1 MKRSVL
7 ICLLCLC
14 TFTALFTGCDAFR
27 RLAGRPV
34 SAEIEAKRAAIEA
47 VEEAQHQARMDS
59 LKKVEKQMA
68 DSLAVLDS
76 LENHNEIMRSP
87 KSLGGLYSE
96 ELAHRYYIIVGAF
109 VDKGNAAALK
119 LDAQKAGYEV
129 ALINFRNGYTA
140 VGLCP
145 SDSIV
150 VAYDWLRKVKEEKFA
165 PADAWILV
173 NQN

>member
-1 MKRSVL
+1 
-7 ICLLCLC
+7 
-14 TFTALFTGCDAFR
+14 
-27 RLAGRPV
+27 
-34 SAEIEAKRAAIEA
+34 
-47 VEEAQHQARMDS
+47 MDS
-59 LKKVEKQMA
+59 LAKVEKQLA

-76 LENHNEIMRSP
+76 LKSMNETMLEP
-87 KSLGGLYSE
+87 KSMGGLESGV
-96 ELAHRYYIIVGAF
+96 LTHRYYLILGCF
-109 VDKGNAAALK
+109 MDTGNAQYLK
-119 LDAQKAGYEV
+119 GKVEKAGYPV
-129 ALINFRNGYTA
+129 TLINFRNGYTA